1 MFDTIYFDKA
11 YTCPKC
17 QKRIYSTQTKA
28 FENLLEGYHVKDCVG
43 HAEKMRIVKEELFCD
58 NCREFIGKSVYIVV
72 GRGILLGITETLEEA
87 KKLLNDL
94 NQEKLVL
101 WYHDLYR
108 RYIGE
113 RNEKRSYGRFLE
125 DLREWYG
132 ERLHER
138 PEPDSGIERLRFIWN
153 SRHLKGCMN
162 PVESIERFI
171 TYKQMRKA
179 LGELWEEGRETLDIY
194 YPEDMHLGEDSWS
207 VDVYQDEVNER
218 CHLNWTWTVI
228 SKKELESEGEK
239 EEELPE
245 WKVVVEEPFS
255 DEVVCK
261 AIEKWLRGRGYE
273 FKLRMISPEQ
283 ARGSGLIK
291 RLRERGEELESG
303 EAVSME
309 VMEKELKEEERKRL
323 ADFVD
328 ARADKRKVFYYEG
341 FYGSLV
347 ADVESNRLVGKIEG
361 IDKDE
366 DIIYEGKTVRE
377 CEDKFREAVSRY
389 IKKS

>member
-11 YTCPKC
+11 YTCQKC
-17 QKRIYSTQTKA
+17 QGKIYSTQTKA
-28 FENLLEGYHVKDCVG
+28 FENLLDGFHVKDCIG
-43 HAEKMRIVKEELFCD
+43 HAEEMRIVKEELFCD

-72 GRGILLGITETLEEA
+72 GRGILLGVTETLEEA

-101 WYHDLYR
+101 WYHDLYQ

-132 ERLHER
+132 ERRHER
-138 PEPDSGIERLRFIWN
+138 PETDSGIERIRFIWN

-162 PVESIERFI
+162 PVESIERFL
-171 TYKQMRKA
+171 TYKHMKRA
-179 LGELWEEGRETLDIY
+179 LAELWKEGHETLDIY
-194 YPEDMHLGEDSWS
+194 YPEDMSQGEESWS

-218 CHLNWTWTVI
+218 CRLNWTWTVI
-228 SKKELESEGEK
+228 SKKELEAEGEK

-245 WKVVVEEPFS
+245 WEEVVDEPFS
-255 DEVVCK
+255 EEVVCK
-261 AIEKWLRGRGYE
+261 AIEKWLRNWRYE
-273 FKLRMISPEQ
+273 FSVRMVSLEH

-291 RLRERGEELESG
+291 ELKEREVESEKEEG
-303 EAVSME
+303 VSME
-309 VMEKELKEEERKRL
+309 ILEREMEEEEIKSS
-323 ADFVD
+323 AEFID
-328 ARADKRKVFYYEG
+328 ARGDKRKVFYYER

-347 ADVESNRLVGKIEG
+347 ADVESDKLLGKIEG
-361 IDKDE
+361 IDE
-366 DIIYEGKTVRE
+366 DVVFEGRTVRE
-377 CEDKFREAVSRY
+377 CEQRFREEVSRY
-389 IKKS
+389 KKR